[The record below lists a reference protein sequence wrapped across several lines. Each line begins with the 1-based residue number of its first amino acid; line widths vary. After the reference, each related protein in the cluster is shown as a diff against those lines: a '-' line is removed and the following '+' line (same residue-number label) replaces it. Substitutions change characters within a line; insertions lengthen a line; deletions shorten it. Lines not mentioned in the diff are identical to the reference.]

1 MNGLEED
8 LHEILQ
14 DISKSFKK
22 ISQVKNN
29 LLTRDLKA
37 KIYYEKKW
45 VFCKQGTKFEV
56 SSLFLK

>member
-1 MNGLEED
+1 MNGLVED

-29 LLTRDLKA
+29 LLTRDLKT
-37 KIYYEKKW
+37 KSYYEKKW

>member
-1 MNGLEED
+1 MNGLEDD

-22 ISQVKNN
+22 NNQAKNN
-29 LLTRDLKA
+29 LLTRDLKT
-37 KIYYEKKW
+37 KSYYEKNL

-56 SSLFLK
+56 SLLYLK